1 MPTAVENGLIVG
13 AFPTFGELIKLLTL
27 SCTDCLT
34 FVVVLLSPAMIV
46 ATFVLQNIH
55 VSEAIE
61 AGLQNFAA
69 GLIIAAVAAELFP
82 IMIDSAETP
91 SYIGITIGFLIGL
104 CTIYGLE
111 GLIDHIESSSEEE
124 LFSGSGHAI
133 VEGGKF
139 IKSFIKTYP
148 KGFEPIPDDRE
159 AGRERALSG
168 ASQHQLIQMSP
179 NNYSSVLTSPPPADH
194 SPASNCSPRSVHA
207 RSPSIGR
214 SPSSSF
220 DENPKMDLMDF
231 YSKFNPTIWEEAD
244 VEKSVKAISIPQ
256 HRQHIYDHLQEVYD
270 IIKKLDEN
278 STNLGEKQLTLR
290 EQEEIAEQIDE
301 SCHILQYKLDHTR
314 R

>member
-1 MPTAVENGLIVG
+1 
-13 AFPTFGELIKLLTL
+13 
-27 SCTDCLT
+27 
-34 FVVVLLSPAMIV
+34 MIV

-55 VSEAIE
+55 VSEAVE

-82 IMIDSAETP
+82 VMVDSAETP
-91 SYIGITIGFLIGL
+91 SYVGITIGFVIGL

-133 VEGGKF
+133 VEGV
-139 IKSFIKTYP
+139 KSFIKTYP
-148 KGFEPIPDDRE
+148 KGFEPIPDGRE
-159 AGRERALSG
+159 TGRERSL
-168 ASQHQLIQMSP
+168 SQHQLIQMSP
-179 NNYSSVLTSPPPADH
+179 NNYSSLVSSPPPVDD
-194 SPASNCSPRSVHA
+194 SPASNSSPRSVHA
-207 RSPSIGR
+207 RSPTNGR

-220 DENPKMDLMDF
+220 DENPNMDLMDF
-231 YSKFNPTIWEEAD
+231 YSKVNPTIWEEAD
-244 VEKSVKAISIPQ
+244 VEKSVQAISIPQ